1 MSVFLIMCG
10 LMCGL
15 PENTII
21 ADPFADYT
29 DRVLP
34 SYLDMRT
41 TVEDYNCIYRFDCD
55 MNCDGKKDVFLG
67 TSLGRGK
74 IGCSWDLYLGVENG
88 YLYCDGFFFHPLAFY
103 VGKFQGGA
111 CGVLFYERSGPSGL
125 VMFEYIVDNKV
136 RRKCFGTIC
145 PSDGCDN
152 EEDAKLYSSLFP
164 GHRETTSGKVT
175 IDDVVFDVIEMQAYT
190 SKKSESLPALPEPR
204 EDAKIAYKAL
214 ERMESLIRE
223 YPTASQDRKAII
235 LKDLSDGIKKR
246 DYSMCIDRE
255 TEDRFREAY
264 SRFEAAYH
272 KDQKH
277 FSLSMLESNVTEALN
292 AGAKDKAIE
301 ILRGG
306 KKAIEEGR
314 EGANEYMKSCLSN
327 PDKKNAMLEDIDTTI
342 MALESGTVGYASWI
356 IEPERVIQEPDVDQ
370 LLSKGEPC
378 ERSYEKETD
387 RLLQARALDA
397 FKAGDYDAAVTAFES
412 LGDRENA
419 AACTIKKAFASFRLE
434 KNRIKALDTLV
445 EKYPETQ
452 IALSVVKLRLF
463 GGYGYRPREIEQIV
477 EKVWGS
483 WTDPL
488 ERCYAMT
495 ILGFLFREKDDTKC
509 TTYCERAFEM
519 GVEQPFTVYS
529 LKDPAVV
536 LLNKQ
541 RIIRQGVV
549 RDLLDIYLKRR
560 DTAKAQEFLE
570 KVFTMLD
577 SKDVALITSPTYTLG
592 TSQLS
597 RVNFLEE
604 LRSKR
609 DKIKATVPQK
619 TP

>member
-10 LMCGL
+10 IMCGL
-15 PENTII
+15 PVNTII
-21 ADPFADYT
+21 ADPLADYE
-29 DRVLP
+29 DRVLVD
-34 SYLDMRT
+34 SLEMCGSD
-41 TVEDYNCIYRFDCD
+41 DYECIYRYDCD

-74 IGCSWDLYLGVENG
+74 AGCSWNLYLGVENG
-88 YLYCDGFFFHPLAFY
+88 YLYCGGFFFHPLAFY
-103 VGKFQGGA
+103 VGKFEGGA

-125 VMFEYIVDNKV
+125 VSFEYIENNKI

-235 LKDLSDGIKKR
+235 LKDLSDGINKS
-246 DYSMCIDRE
+246 DYIICADKD

-264 SRFEAAYH
+264 SRFESACR
-272 KDQKH
+272 KEPNH
-277 FSLSMLESNVTEALN
+277 FFLSILESNVTEALN

-301 ILRGG
+301 ILRDG

-314 EGANEYMKSCLSN
+314 ETAIYLSN
-327 PDKKNAMLEDIDTTI
+327 PDTRNAILEDIDTTI
-342 MALESGTVGYASWI
+342 RALESGTVGYASWI
-356 IEPERVIQEPDVDQ
+356 IEPERVIPKPDVDQ

-378 ERSYEKETD
+378 ERSYEKEAD

-463 GGYGYRPREIEQIV
+463 GGYGYRPREIQQIV

-488 ERCYAMT
+488 ERWYAMT
-495 ILGFLFREKDDTKC
+495 ILGFFFREKDDTKC

-529 LKDPAVV
+529 PKDPAVV

-541 RIIRQGVV
+541 RIIQQGVV

-560 DTAKAQEFLE
+560 DTAKAHEFLE

-577 SKDVALITSPTYTLG
+577 SKDVTLITSPTYTLG
-592 TSQLS
+592 SSQLS
-597 RVNFLEE
+597 RVTFLEE
-604 LRSKR
+604 LRDRR
-609 DKIKATVPQK
+609 DKIKAIVQPK